1 MDLILVES
9 PTKAKKIQG
18 FLGKKYKVT
27 ATIGHFRDL
36 PVDDLGVDV
45 ENGFLPNYVTSDK
58 KKKMVARIKKSAASA
73 DNVYLAAD
81 DDREGE
87 AIAYHCKSVLNLKKY
102 KRIIFKEITEKA
114 VKHAIN
120 NPVDLDMKRVAA
132 QEARRV
138 SDRLVGYII
147 SPILCDQSN
156 TNLSAGRVQSP
167 ALNILAIRD
176 KEIKNF
182 TPTEYYE
189 LTAKV
194 EGVHLNC
201 VNANLSDEKHITDKS
216 IFDDILKN
224 TTELK
229 ITTQPGNKKTIKV
242 KPCFTTSK
250 LQQSA
255 SSSLAMSPKETMK
268 AAQKLFE
275 NGFISYHRTDSP
287 NLSADKYEE
296 LVSFL
301 ETKDYEVRDSQLTYK
316 VADDA
321 QLGHEAIAPVDFNV
335 TTVTGEGLGKNEQL
349 LYDLIHERTILSG
362 LKDGTDTTCKLL
374 AISDH
379 THEGNPVEF
388 VLNDTQVLVPGWRDH
403 LHLEKKPPAKNSQ
416 TIPSNLKDTYPKE
429 EFRLHISNKSTKAPS
444 RYKAADLIKVLETLK
459 IGRPSTY
466 ANIIENLFDRGYII
480 ETRKFLEVTDTG
492 IRVVNALKDM
502 FFMNLKFT
510 QIIEKQLDQ
519 VATGDLTYLDVVK
532 QNFELIEKNKH
543 TINFDRKGFVPPK
556 KVKTKKPKAKR

>member
-1 MDLILVES
+1 MDLVLVES

-18 FLGKKYKVT
+18 FLGKNYRVT

-45 ENGFLPNYVTSDK
+45 EHGFLPNYVISDK
-58 KKKMVARIKKSAASA
+58 KKKLVNQIKKSAASA

-120 NPVDLDMKRVAA
+120 NPVDLDMRRVAA

-147 SPILCDQSN
+147 SPILCDQSG
-156 TNLSAGRVQSP
+156 TALSAGRVQSP
-167 ALNILAIRD
+167 ALNILAMRD
-176 KEIKNF
+176 KEIKEF
-182 TPTEYYE
+182 KPVEYYE
-189 LTAKV
+189 LTAKL
-194 EGVHLNC
+194 EGVQLNC
-201 VNANLSDEKHITDKS
+201 VNTNISDKKHITDRN

-224 TTELK
+224 TNELK
-229 ITTQPGNKKTIKV
+229 VSTQTDNKKTIKV

-255 SSSLAMSPKETMK
+255 SSSLGMSPKETMT

-275 NGFISYHRTDSP
+275 NGLISYHRTDSP
-287 NLSADKYEE
+287 NLSSDKYEE
-296 LVSFL
+296 LVIFL
-301 ETKDYEVRDSQLTYK
+301 ETKNYETRGSQLIHK
-316 VADDA
+316 VSDDA

-335 TTVTGEGLGKNEQL
+335 TSVASEGLGKNEQL
-349 LYDLIHERTILSG
+349 LYDLIHERTLLSG

-374 AISDH
+374 ATSDY
-379 THEGNPVEF
+379 TYEGKPIEF
-388 VLNDTQVLVPGWRDH
+388 VLNDTQVLELGWRKH
-403 LHLEKKPPAKNSQ
+403 LIIEKKPPAKNTQ
-416 TIPSNLKDTYPKE
+416 TIPGDLKDTYSKD
-429 EFRLHISNKSTKAPS
+429 EFRLHILDKTTKAPS
-444 RYKAADLIKVLETLK
+444 RYKAADLIKVLENLK

-466 ANIIENLFDRGYII
+466 ANIIENLFERGYIT
-480 ETRKFLEVTDTG
+480 EDRKFLEVTDTG
-492 IRVVNALKDM
+492 IRVVEALKDM

-519 VATGDLTYLDVVK
+519 VATGDLTYVDVVK
-532 QNFELIEKNKH
+532 QNYEMIEKEKH
-543 TINFDRKGFVPPK
+543 TVKFDREGFTPPK
-556 KVKTKKPKAKR
+556 KPKSKSKSKK